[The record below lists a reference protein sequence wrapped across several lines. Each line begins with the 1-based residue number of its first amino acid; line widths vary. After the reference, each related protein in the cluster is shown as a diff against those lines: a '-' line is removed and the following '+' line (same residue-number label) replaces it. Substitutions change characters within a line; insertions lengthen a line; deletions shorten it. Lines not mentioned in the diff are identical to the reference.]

1 MNEIKTLGKFV
12 RASRSNQFAQN
23 EQALGIVQDAVKHY
37 ADLKRKAKKMISNRG
52 YKEIFSAYDPAETTE
67 LDETIES
74 VREVFVNSSIDSR
87 IEEALPI
94 LAKIKEN
101 TMREAD
107 VFEDWTNQIMEGTWA
122 LPETEEDM
130 AKLRELMSKPLPC
143 GPDGEYA
150 SEQLYSLIGDDE
162 LFDNIGELADKDP
175 DADCRELVKARA
187 QELGVDIDVE
197 VSESP
202 TQEEPASGYQAGQ
215 ANAAAGKERSLEMGM
230 GGQDVVKTAGGS
242 DIEEAEEELSMC
254 CDAPIHDGDGDA
266 DGRCTSCGEV
276 VRVEEGMDSFV
287 NPNDQDATRSKT
299 NVPTDDLDS
308 EDMTEIEDIDTGK
321 QALKAERDPMLER
334 ILYLAKG

>member
-1 MNEIKTLGKFV
+1 M
-12 RASRSNQFAQN
+12 
-23 EQALGIVQDAVKHY
+23 
-37 ADLKRKAKKMISNRG
+37 
-52 YKEIFSAYDPAETTE
+52 
-67 LDETIES
+67 
-74 VREVFVNSSIDSR
+74 
-87 IEEALPI
+87 
-94 LAKIKEN
+94 
-101 TMREAD
+101 
-107 VFEDWTNQIMEGTWA
+107 
-122 LPETEEDM
+122 
-130 AKLRELMSKPLPC
+130 
-143 GPDGEYA
+143 
-150 SEQLYSLIGDDE
+150 
-162 LFDNIGELADKDP
+162 
-175 DADCRELVKARA
+175 ARA
-187 QELGVDIDVE
+187 QELGIDNIE
-197 VSESP
+197 FTDDPASMSMKDDGKLGYDESVSESP

-276 VRVEEGMDSFV
+276 VRVEEGMGSSV

-299 NVPTDDLDS
+299 NVPTKDLDS